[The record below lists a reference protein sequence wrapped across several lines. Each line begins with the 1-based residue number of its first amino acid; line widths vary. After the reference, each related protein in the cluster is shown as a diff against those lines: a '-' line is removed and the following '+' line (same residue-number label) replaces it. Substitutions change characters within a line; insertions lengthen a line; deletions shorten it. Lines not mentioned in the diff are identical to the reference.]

1 MAKFQKRVEQEH
13 LAPEKRRRV
22 LTLFAN
28 YCYHFAEMHDINT
41 GVKPTYRKYAHWVDM
56 DKEKKIGVP
65 SFIKN
70 LD

>member
-1 MAKFQKRVEQEH
+1 
-13 LAPEKRRRV
+13 
-22 LTLFAN
+22 
-28 YCYHFAEMHDINT
+28 MHDINT
-41 GVKPTYRKYAHWVDM
+41 GVKPTYRKYTHWVDM

>member
-1 MAKFQKRVEQEH
+1 
-13 LAPEKRRRV
+13 
-22 LTLFAN
+22 
-28 YCYHFAEMHDINT
+28 MHDINT

-56 DKEKKIGVP
+56 NKEKKIGVP